1 MEIEFCLMLIFEILI
16 IHLHEVPHKN
26 RFSRHDV
33 YWTLLHLR
41 TKRNSINKI
50 SILGDLNGVVRLVK
64 ETFLAINFV
73 ITLSAKY

>member
-1 MEIEFCLMLIFEILI
+1 MNVSLGGM
-16 IHLHEVPHKN
+16 
-26 RFSRHDV
+26 
-33 YWTLLHLR
+33 LHLR

-50 SILGDLNGVVRLVK
+50 SILGDLNGEVRLVQ